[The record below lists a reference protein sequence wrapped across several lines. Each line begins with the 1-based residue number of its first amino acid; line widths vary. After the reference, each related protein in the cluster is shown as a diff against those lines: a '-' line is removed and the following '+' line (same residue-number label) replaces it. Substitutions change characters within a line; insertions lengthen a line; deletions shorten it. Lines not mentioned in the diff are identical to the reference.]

1 MTARKLVNGGTHGI
15 ERFETAFLTGEQL
28 LTQLS
33 QVA

>member
-15 ERFETAFLTGEQL
+15 ERFETAFLTGEHL
-28 LTQLS
+28 LGELL